1 MSLIQSRN
9 YLFPKYNR
17 INTMHVL
24 LTNTN
29 IEAVKCL
36 ADTKLNKHYFFHGK
50 STLITQKLRKKNYA
64 KIIFVFFIIMKI
76 N

>member
-1 MSLIQSRN
+1 
-9 YLFPKYNR
+9 
-17 INTMHVL
+17 MHVL